1 MTVIKN
7 VIRHC
12 LMTKDFSR
20 WNKITLKN
28 LIRTKLCGEIM
39 SERLSFLL
47 TLPNQHRF
55 GMEIV
60 SKEHMKTTLLL
71 F

>member
-1 MTVIKN
+1 
-7 VIRHC
+7 
-12 LMTKDFSR
+12 
-20 WNKITLKN
+20 
-28 LIRTKLCGEIM
+28 M
-39 SERLSFLL
+39 SERLSVLL